1 MLLNKT
7 LRLFLDSIGRRDEYE
22 FYLNKFQSVDSPCFA
37 LVCPDH
43 ECMQQAA
50 DVLLFDLEFLLKLEL
65 RPVVLLAGPWARS
78 VRDALS
84 VERDLCRFLDLDAA
98 SPGSCFAW
106 LEDAFAQQAVPV
118 LCSNRELL
126 ALASDLLPS
135 LTPRV
140 HLVRMRGALHQ
151 EGHGV
156 LPFFNTASSGSCRV
170 ESEDEAALDLGR
182 RLLDQV
188 SGLHVSVTSPIEL
201 LPEIFTV
208 KGAGTVLRR
217 GRTIRHVQSLAD
229 VDEARLIEL
238 LGSSFGKPL
247 VDASFLERV
256 DHFYLEEDYRGAAM
270 VENQVEG
277 AYLTKFAVGHEARG
291 EGLAQQ
297 LWRALEENHP
307 ALYWR
312 ARDANPINQWYERKA
327 EGRCRLK
334 GWTVFWRGL
343 DVDDVPRVLHAC
355 VARPTDFEEQGA
367 EACRD
372 DES

>member
-43 ECMQQAA
+43 ESVTQAA

-65 RPVVLLAGPWARS
+65 RPVVLLAGPWAVK
-78 VRDALS
+78 VRDTLS
-84 VERDLCRFLDLDAA
+84 RDAHACRFLDLDGS
-98 SPGSCFAW
+98 SPEAWVAW
-106 LEDAFAQQAVPV
+106 LDDAFGEQVLPV
-118 LCSNRELL
+118 LCSTRELPDL
-126 ALASDLLPS
+126 VSSLLPS

-151 EGHGV
+151 DGHGV
-156 LPFFNTASSGSCRV
+156 IPFYNTATPGLYSV
-170 ESEDEAALDLGR
+170 EPEDEAALQLGCE
-182 RLLDQV
+182 LLEHV
-188 SGLHVSVTSPIEL
+188 SGLHVSMTSPIQL
-201 LPEIFTV
+201 LPEMFTV

-217 GRTIRHVQSLAD
+217 GRTIRHGRSLAE
-229 VDEARLIEL
+229 VDETKLMKL

-247 VDASFLERV
+247 ADTSFLDQV
-256 DHFYLEEDYRGAAM
+256 DHFYVEEDYRGAALLEEHA
-270 VENQVEG
+270 VG
-277 AYLTKFAVGHEARG
+277 AYLTKFAVGREARG

-297 LWRALEENHP
+297 LWRAVEEDHP

-343 DVDDVPRVLHAC
+343 DVDDVPEVLHAC
-355 VARPTDFEEQGA
+355 VSRPADFAEDAA
-367 EACRD
+367 EAR
-372 DES
+372 